1 MKNINKC
8 KNILIITGIILL
20 IVIVGGATYAWITYT
35 TGNIMIGGNTR
46 CFNINFVKGKDITGN
61 IGPIDTSNY
70 VTNNTIKLSSVMGY
84 APVSI
89 ELDGKCS
96 GITGTGTIK
105 LNVSS
110 ISNAYTSEGNS
121 YGALKYVVAEYNPNT
136 CSDSD
141 LNCLV
146 NRLFNYTSS
155 GTISSTGTFNIHT
168 VSLNPGV
175 KNNFLVIIYLDS
187 DLVGNDIAG
196 AIVSA
201 SISATANQNVE

>member
-1 MKNINKC
+1 MKNINNH
-8 KNILIITGIILL
+8 KNIWIIIAITLL

-46 CFNINFVKGKDITGN
+46 CFDISFVKGKDITGT
-61 IGPIDTSNY
+61 IGAIDTSNY
-70 VTNNTIKLSSVMGY
+70 VTNNTIKLSTAMGY
-84 APVSI
+84 APVSF

-110 ISNAYTSEGNS
+110 ISTAYTSEGNS
-121 YGALKYVVAEYNPNT
+121 YGALKYVVAKYNP
-136 CSDSD
+136 SLYADSSINS
-141 LNCLV
+141 LANQ
-146 NRLFNYTSS
+146 LFSYSSS

-168 VSLNPGV
+168 TSLNPGV
-175 KNNFLVIIYLDS
+175 KHNYLVIIYLDS

-196 AIVSA
+196 ATVSA
-201 SISATANQNVE
+201 SISASASQTAE